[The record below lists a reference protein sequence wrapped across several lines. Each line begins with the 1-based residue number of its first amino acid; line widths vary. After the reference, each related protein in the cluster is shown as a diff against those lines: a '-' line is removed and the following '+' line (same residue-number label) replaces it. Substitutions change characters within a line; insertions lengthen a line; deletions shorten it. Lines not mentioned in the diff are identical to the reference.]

1 MKALVT
7 GIAGFIGSHLGTA
20 LLDAGNEVV
29 GIDCFTDYY
38 ERTIKERNL
47 SSLTVRKGFQFVES
61 PIQSAPLSDLLKDI
75 DQVFHLAAQA
85 GVRKSWGQSF
95 GTYTVNNIEA
105 TQQLLEACVQSKIKR
120 LIYASSSSV
129 YGDNVSIPMKEN
141 VQLQPVSP
149 YGVTKLAAEQLCYLY
164 HVNHGV
170 PSVSLRY
177 FTVYGPRQRP
187 DMAFH
192 RFLTA
197 VLENRPVTLYGDGN
211 QTRDFTFVSDAVAAT
226 LVAGEQGEPGRVYNI
241 GGGSRISINNVL
253 KMIGNISGQQLQII
267 REQTQEGDMRDTY
280 ADTSMAHSD
289 LNFRPK
295 VSLEEGLKAEYQWLL
310 GTLSA

>member
-1 MKALVT
+1 
-7 GIAGFIGSHLGTA
+7 
-20 LLDAGNEVV
+20 
-29 GIDCFTDYY
+29 
-38 ERTIKERNL
+38 
-47 SSLTVRKGFQFVES
+47 
-61 PIQSAPLSDLLKDI
+61 
-75 DQVFHLAAQA
+75 
-85 GVRKSWGQSF
+85 
-95 GTYTVNNIEA
+95 
-105 TQQLLEACVQSKIKR
+105 
-120 LIYASSSSV
+120 
-129 YGDNVSIPMKEN
+129 MKEN

-197 VLENRPVTLYGDGN
+197 VLENRPVTLYGDGD

-226 LVAGEQGEPGRVYNI
+226 LAAGEQGEPGRVYNI

-253 KMIGNISGQQLQII
+253 KMIGNISGQQVQII
-267 REQTQEGDMRDTY
+267 REQKQEGDMRDTY
-280 ADTSMAHSD
+280 ADTSMAYSD

-295 VSLEEGLKAEYQWLL
+295 VRLEEGLRAEYHWLL
-310 GTLSA
+310 DTLSA

>member
-47 SSLTVRKGFQFVES
+47 SSLTVRKGFQLVES

-197 VLENRPVTLYGDGN
+197 VLENRPVTLYGDGD

-226 LVAGEQGEPGRVYNI
+226 LAAGEQGEPGRVYNI

>member
-7 GIAGFIGSHLGTA
+7 GIAGFIGSHLGSA
-20 LLDAGNEVV
+20 LLDAGNQVI

-38 ERTIKERNL
+38 ERTIKEKNL
-47 SSLTVRKGFQFVES
+47 SSLTTRRGFQFVEA

-95 GTYTVNNIEA
+95 ATYTVNNIEA
-105 TQQLLEACVQSKIKR
+105 TQQLLEACVKSKIKR
-120 LIYASSSSV
+120 LVYASSSSV
-129 YGDNVSIPMKEN
+129 YGDNVSIPMKED

-197 VLENRPVTLYGDGN
+197 VLEGRPVTLYGDGD
-211 QTRDFTFVSDAVAAT
+211 QTRDFTFVSDAVEAT
-226 LVAGEQGEPGRVYNI
+226 LAAGKQGTPGCVYNI

-253 KMIGNISGQQLQII
+253 KMISNISGQQIQIAKE
-267 REQTQEGDMRDTY
+267 RTQDGDMRDTY